1 MLVRTAIRAAV
12 PLPKVEA
19 YQRYL
24 FLGPHPDDI
33 EIGAGATIQKLTEQ
47 GKTVTFLI
55 CTDGR
60 FGDGASGGVEGD
72 ALAALRERES
82 IASAARLGVRDV
94 RFLRLGDGG
103 GYTTDELERGIAR
116 VIAEVQPDL
125 VFAPDPDT
133 RSECHADHIAVG
145 QAAKKLVCFA
155 PYGSLMRARLGT
167 EPAPV
172 QGVALYMTAKPNRF
186 VRTGG
191 RLKDQCEALFACHKS
206 QYPTAKEA
214 DALRLYLRL
223 RSLQYGIRTFSRGAE
238 GFRVLGQTHLH
249 CLPESGY

>member
-72 ALAALRERES
+72 VLAALRERES

-155 PYGSLMRARLGT
+155 PYGSLMRGARAG
-167 EPAPV
+167 A
-172 QGVALYMTAKPNRF
+172 GRCALYDREAEPVCADGRAAQGPVRGAVCVPQKPVPDRKG
-186 VRTGG
+186 GG
-191 RLKDQCEALFACHKS
+191 RAAAVPAAALAAIRYSHVFPRGGGLSRAR
-206 QYPTAKEA
+206 T
-214 DALRLYLRL
+214 DASALPAGKRILR
-223 RSLQYGIRTFSRGAE
+223 RG
-238 GFRVLGQTHLH
+238 
-249 CLPESGY
+249 C